1 MRAIQPSPDRSA
13 AYKKV
18 TPRVSRHILT
28 TQNANVNREMSKTVR
43 DGLHQGRFD
52 TCGLS
57 EDEARQ
63 AYLDRLDGILDT
75 VFLAPFAAKMD
86 AYRLGS
92 FSVLHL
98 IASERRSSRVQA
110 RIAQD
115 RYDSIGV
122 QYVVSGH
129 AVGST
134 AKRKI
139 VSDPGTIM
147 ILDYGQP
154 FTVTD
159 LEPRTVI
166 NVAVPRALFIERSSD
181 PVTLH
186 GAILTGPTALVLA
199 RFMETLGTVLTDIP
213 KSCEA
218 ALARVF
224 TDLLAVALGTVMS
237 KDGVTDRDT
246 RTIQRAE
253 GLVDDRIGR
262 SRSRVAREQAE
273 PVAVGS
279 LCGDGAVR
287 RGRAVH
293 PAAPPSG
300 RSRRTREPC
309 RPPSYRCHRLC
320 LRIFERSAFRPR
332 LPRSLRHDRQCS
344 PQGDRNGKPRNLN
357 AQPKR

>member
-1 MRAIQPSPDRSA
+1 
-13 AYKKV
+13 
-18 TPRVSRHILT
+18 
-28 TQNANVNREMSKTVR
+28 MSKTVH

-52 TCGLS
+52 TRGLI

-75 VFLAPFAAKMD
+75 VFLAPFTAQMD
-86 AYRLGS
+86 AYRLGA

-129 AVGST
+129 AVGS
-134 AKRKI
+134 AGKRRI

-166 NVAVPRALFIERSSD
+166 NVAVPRALFLERSSD

-199 RFMETLGTVLTDIP
+199 RFMETLGTVLPDVP

-253 GLVDDRIGR
+253 GLVDDRIGSVDLDPAWLAGKLNL
-262 SRSRVAREQAE
+262 SRSDLYAVMERFGGVARFILQRRLA
-273 PVAVGS
+273 
-279 LCGDGAVR
+279 GARAALENPADHR
-287 RGRAVH
+287 RIGAIAFAFGFSSEAHFAR
-293 PAAPPSG
+293 
-300 RSRRTREPC
+300 
-309 RPPSYRCHRLC
+309 
-320 LRIFERSAFRPR
+320 AFRAAFGATASEIR
-332 LPRSLRHDRQCS
+332 QLPRTDDQNKRTLR
-344 PQGDRNGKPRNLN
+344 
-357 AQPKR
+357 